1 MKENDIKTVE
11 VDGYKLEFDQNNL
24 DDVEVFELI
33 NDIEE
38 GEVQKT
44 VKLLKLLLGEN
55 EYNKVKD
62 YFVNKYGRFSINKL
76 TKVYTAIFQGTNPK
90 D

>member
-1 MKENDIKTVE
+1 MKEDNIKKVE
-11 VDGYKLEFDQNNL
+11 IDGYKLEFDQNNL

-76 TKVYTAIFQGTNPK
+76 TEVYTAIFQGANPK

>member
-11 VDGYKLEFDQNNL
+11 IDGYKLEFDQNNL

-76 TKVYTAIFQGTNPK
+76 TEVYTTIFQGANPK

>member
-1 MKENDIKTVE
+1 MKEKDIKTVE

-76 TKVYTAIFQGTNPK
+76 TEVYTAIFQGTNPK

>member
-11 VDGYKLEFDQNNL
+11 IDGYKLEFDQNNL

-33 NDIEE
+33 NAIEE

-44 VKLLKLLLGEN
+44 AKLLKLLIGEN

-62 YFVNKYGRFSINKL
+62 FFVNKYGRFPISKL
-76 TKVYTAIFQGTNPK
+76 TEVYTAIFQGASPK